1 MAIFSRTAVVLCSLL
16 FALPLLG
23 AQGTLIGG
31 APYEKWEEGG
41 NDFFVMFNS
50 LIDDQRTLSGEST
63 NRQGDTCIEQSSFDL
78 NIIHT
83 PKDALVIKAYLV
95 WMGAVDPTKFND
107 PTDNAVHLKFSRS
120 DGYTYEED
128 IIAGDT
134 PRMLGDTSN
143 EFEFQSVKFTSDV
156 SVGCSETNP
165 GTKVNREVA
174 YFTYRKDITPFFQ
187 KIFDDNRTSET
198 PLLDGVA
205 LHGTYTV
212 SGLDCTSDEIYLC
225 NTTMVSNWSIL
236 IVYKSQEIHA
246 KKIYF
251 YPGFA
256 WSQGETTMATVSG
269 FELPRKPIVRVM
281 TMIAEGDPSLVKAT
295 LPPELIYIR
304 GPNATSNYL
313 LTNEC
318 NPYVNETMSY
328 EVYNSNSSLYG
339 WDPDD
344 VELMCVTG
352 VTGGPNY
359 FGVDADTFLLDSED
373 DVNLQEHLTLGGTS
387 LNVTLSVNQDA
398 ILTNYLLVSIDTK
411 TPAFDIPE
419 EATPWP
425 HGREKHF
432 CSCRKNEDYE
442 DSFCAERPMYYLIK
456 VQNWGTNDAMNVVVI
471 DDLPTQYV
479 TYVPGTTKM
488 TSKFD
493 ENGNG
498 ICWQD
503 IPDKAGND
511 ADPNSKF
518 PLSGEGYKV
527 ADKME
532 VCNQTTLY
540 CKDTRLIRFKV
551 VPKPNLPKHTGIP
564 NHALIK
570 EQGSS
575 EAYYTNT
582 NFDLNLRF
590 GTCIE
595 AAVCPEPDLLN
606 CYAGVDNPDDPECGA
621 PPECTKDEDC
631 QPGYVCDTKTDVQYS
646 ENDFKCKPDKTQ
658 TCLNA
663 TITYEKGGNSPDN
676 VASPIIVPAG
686 AQNVLLGQ
694 FRIRADNCDQS
705 KYYSFVSLHLK
716 VDKKDT
722 KVMVSDLKLVYDR
735 NANGIFDADEEVVG
749 TPVSSTGSVEYFVID
764 KSKNRFAGKQ
774 WHYFI
779 VLGTPGYTTTQVP
792 NAATFNLLIEN
803 KSSFSFADAGEPYV
817 DGEPLPFATFQI
829 EPTANYF
836 IVTKGMNDPKVPS
849 LDQLRQDIPML
860 QIRTKAMDAPNKVM
874 RIVVSTANDSTL
886 FGGKGGI
893 RAVSLYLDTNG
904 DGLPDGEPIA
914 RATSF
919 DDPTM
924 VTFEGDTISSLLDY
938 DTGEEI
944 FLIVNCDLSSVP
956 EATLSATGVQI
967 MVRKGG
973 VVVQNTT
980 KRVEGLPVYSKVFNT
995 SIPQSDGDIVEPKSD
1010 GCGCSVVGW

>member
-1 MAIFSRTAVVLCSLL
+1 MAKVFHVFSVCCILAFS
-16 FALPLLG
+16 FPIWG
-23 AQGTLIGG
+23 AEGTLIGG
-31 APYEKWEEGG
+31 DPYEKWEEGG

-50 LIDDQRTLSGEST
+50 LIDDQRTLSGETT
-63 NRQGDTCIEQSSFDL
+63 NRQGDTCIEQSSFEL
-78 NIIHT
+78 NSIYT
-83 PKDALVIKAYLV
+83 PEDAMVIKAYLV
-95 WMGAVDPTKFND
+95 WMGAVDPNKFNE

-128 IIAGDT
+128 IIAGDA

-143 EFEFQSVKFTSDV
+143 EFEFQSIRFTSDV
-156 SVGCSETNP
+156 SVGCSETSP

-174 YFTYRKDITPFFQ
+174 YFTYRKDISSFFQ
-187 KIFDDNRTSET
+187 KIFDDNRNSET

-212 SGLDCTSDEIYLC
+212 SGLDCTNDEIYLC

-236 IVYKSQEIHA
+236 MVYKSQQIRA

-256 WSQGETTMATVSG
+256 WSQGETTTATVSG

-281 TMIAEGDPSLVKAT
+281 NMIAEGDPALVKAT

-339 WDPDD
+339 WNPDQVD
-344 VELMCVTG
+344 LMCVTG
-352 VTGGPNY
+352 VTSGPTF
-359 FGVDADTFLLDSED
+359 FGIDADTFLLDSED
-373 DVNLQEHLTLGGTS
+373 DVNLQEHLALGGTS

-411 TPAFDIPE
+411 TPAFDIPP
-419 EATPWP
+419 EATSWP
-425 HGREKHF
+425 YGREKHF
-432 CSCRKNEDYE
+432 CSCRKNEDPA
-442 DSFCAERPMYYLIK
+442 DSFCANRPMYYLIK

-471 DDLPTQYV
+471 DDLPSQV
-479 TYVPGTTKM
+479 TYVPGTTEM
-488 TSKFD
+488 ASEFD
-493 ENGNG
+493 EQGNG
-498 ICWQD
+498 TCWVP

-511 ADPNSKF
+511 NDPNSKF

-532 VCNQTTLY
+532 VCNQNTLY

-551 VPKPNLPKHTGIP
+551 VPKPDLPKNTIIP

-575 EAYYTNT
+575 DAYYTNT
-582 NFDLNLRF
+582 NFDLSLRL
-590 GTCIE
+590 GTCVE
-595 AAVCPEPDLLN
+595 AALCPEPGL
-606 CYAGVDNPDDPECGA
+606 
-621 PPECTKDEDC
+621 EDC
-631 QPGYVCDTKTDVQYS
+631 GGINKCVAHECDETKPCESGYVCDTETDSQYS
-646 ENDFKCKPDKTQ
+646 ENDYTCKPDKTQ

-663 TITYEKGGNSPDN
+663 TITYEEGGNSPEN
-676 VASPIIVPAG
+676 EAMPIIVPAG
-686 AQNVLLGQ
+686 AQNLLLAQ
-694 FRIRADNCDQS
+694 FRIRSDNCDES
-705 KYYSFVSLHLK
+705 KYYNFVSVHIK

-722 KVMVSDLKLVYDR
+722 KITVGDLKIVHDR

-749 TPVSSTGSVEYFVID
+749 TSVSSTGSVEYFVLD
-764 KSKNRFAGKQ
+764 RSKYRFAGKQ

-792 NAATFNLLIEN
+792 NGATFNLLIEN
-803 KSSFSFADAGEPYV
+803 KSSFSFTDAGEPYV
-817 DGEPLPFATFQI
+817 DGDPLPFATFQI

-849 LDQLRQDIPML
+849 PDQLRQDIPML
-860 QIRTKAMDAPNKVM
+860 QLRTKAMDAPNKVM
-874 RIVVSTANDSTL
+874 RIIVSAVDGHIP
-886 FGGKGGI
+886 FGGKDGI
-893 RAVSLYLDTNG
+893 RSVSLYLDTNG

-914 RATSF
+914 QATSF
-919 DDPTM
+919 DDPNS
-924 VTFEGDTISSLLDY
+924 VTFEGEALSSLLDY

-944 FLIVNCDLSSVP
+944 FLVVNCDLSKVP
-956 EATLSATGVQI
+956 ESQLSTAGAQI
-967 MVRKGG
+967 MVQRGG
-973 VVVQNTT
+973 VLVQNTS
-980 KRVEGLPVYSKVFNT
+980 KRVEGLPVYSKIFNT
-995 SIPQSDGDIVEPKSD
+995 SMPTTDGDGVEPKSD
-1010 GCGCSVVGW
+1010 GCGCSVIGW